1 MRRRLFHRHPEP
13 SARAVR
19 DEWLRWLELGGARP
33 ATVKGYRGTTD
44 RLLNRYPE
52 LALPDLT
59 DEHILGII
67 EEANPRSRQS
77 RRSAFANFFGWAYRS
92 KRIERNPMHFVPAY
106 KQLPQEPVEVF
117 TEAECAVLCALPE
130 PDGTLMALLLGSGL
144 RKSEA
149 CNISVRRVD
158 LENAELHVVEG
169 AKGGHSRIV
178 PLEHRL
184 VSRLAGY
191 FLTEGLNPDEYLWY
205 THPGGQKERRHH
217 RPLVGG
223 SMHSWWVRSIESSGV
238 PYRNLHVTRHT
249 YATQWRRRGLVM
261 DDVGILLGHRDIK
274 TTKRVY
280 DHTTIYDVRKRM
292 EELP

>member
-1 MRRRLFHRHPEP
+1 MRFWRRKPTAT
-13 SARAVR
+13 ARQER
-19 DEWLRWLELGGARP
+19 DEWLAWLELGGARP
-33 ATVKGYRGTTD
+33 ATIKGYRGTTD
-44 RLLNRYPE
+44 RLLNRWPE
-52 LALPDLT
+52 LRFAEFT
-59 DEHILGII
+59 DEHILGVI

-77 RRSAFANFFGWAYRS
+77 RRSAFANWFGWGKRS
-92 KRIERNPMHFVPAY
+92 KRLEHNPMHHVPVY

-117 TEAECAVLCALPE
+117 TEAECAILCALPE

-149 CNISVRRVD
+149 ANLSVRRVD

-169 AKGGHSRIV
+169 AKGGHARIV

-184 VSRLAGY
+184 VSSLAGY
-191 FLTEGLNPDEYLWY
+191 ILTEGLNPDDFLWY
-205 THPGGQKERRHH
+205 THPGGQKERSH
-217 RPLVGG
+217 RRALVGG
-223 SMHSWWVRSIESSGV
+223 SMHNWWVRCVEASGI

-249 YATQWRRRGLVM
+249 YATNWRRRGLVM

-292 EELP
+292 EQLP

>member
-1 MRRRLFHRHPEP
+1 MRFFRRKPVAT
-13 SARAVR
+13 ARQER
-19 DEWLRWLELGGARP
+19 DEWLAWLELGGARP
-33 ATVKGYRGTTD
+33 ATIKGYRWTTD
-44 RLLNRYPE
+44 RLLDRYPE
-52 LALPDLT
+52 LSFEQFT

-92 KRIERNPMHFVPAY
+92 KRLKFNPMHHVPVY
-106 KQLPQEPVEVF
+106 KQLPQQTVEVF
-117 TEAECAVLCALPE
+117 TEAECAALRALPS

-149 CNISVRRVD
+149 ANLAVRRVD
-158 LENAELHVVEG
+158 LENAELHVIEG

-184 VSRLAGY
+184 VSLLAGY
-191 FLTEGLNPDEYLWY
+191 FLTEGLNDDDFLWY
-205 THPGGQKERRHH
+205 THPGGQRERSHR
-217 RPLVGG
+217 RPLVAG
-223 SMHSWWVRSIESSGV
+223 SMHSWWVRCIEASGV

-249 YATQWRRRGLVM
+249 YATNWRRRGLVM
-261 DDVGILLGHRDIK
+261 DDVGVLLGHRDIK